1 MYTTKID
8 GTPIMPMT
16 NSNTTYGAITKS
28 FHWLTAL
35 LILSVIPLGIFAN
48 DLAYAIKDPDV
59 ATTDADISR
68 AAFLFSLHKT
78 IGVTIFFV
86 ALLRILWAV
95 SQKKPGLL
103 NGDNTLEATAAET
116 VHWLLYGSLVLV
128 PLTGWI
134 HHAAT
139 TGFAPIW
146 WPFGQSLPFV
156 PKDEALAHQMAG
168 LHYILQWVLVGS
180 VALHIAGALKHHVI
194 DGDATLRRML
204 PGRMSA
210 EPTTEQPGHALPFM
224 AALIVWGVA
233 LGTGSALG
241 WLKPHEAHVETAAPA
256 VEKTQTAE
264 TAEPV
269 VAAGDNQWIVET
281 GTLSIAVTQLGSEI
295 KGSFATWNAD
305 ITYSETADNDGV
317 YGTVQVSVDIAS
329 LTLGSVTS
337 NATGADFLD
346 AANHPTALFEAQI
359 IEGETGLV
367 AQGTLTIKGAEVP
380 VAIPFELAITD
391 GLADAQG
398 QLTVDRR
405 DFGVGGSDEGNV
417 GASVVISFE
426 LTARKG

>member
-1 MYTTKID
+1 MSLS
-8 GTPIMPMT
+8 
-16 NSNTTYGAITKS
+16 NSNTTYGTVTKS

-35 LILSVIPLGIFAN
+35 LILSVIPLGIIAN
-48 DLAYAIKDPDV
+48 NLAYAINDPQV

-78 IGVTIFFV
+78 IGVTVFFV

-128 PLTGWI
+128 PLTGWV

-180 VALHIAGALKHHVI
+180 VGLHIAGALKHHVI

-210 EPTTEQPGHALPFM
+210 EPTAEQPGHTLPFF
-224 AALIVWGVA
+224 AALIVWGGA
-233 LGTGSALG
+233 LGAGSAMG
-241 WLKPHEAHVETAAPA
+241 WLNPHETHVEASAPTS
-256 VEKTQTAE
+256 VEVAQPVQT
-264 TAEPV
+264 TDPV
-269 VAAGDNQWIVET
+269 ENQWIVET
-281 GTLSIAVTQLGSEI
+281 GSLGITVTQLNSEVT
-295 KGSFATWNAD
+295 GSFANWDAD
-305 ITYSETADNDGV
+305 ITYTDAADTDGV
-317 YGTVQVSVDIAS
+317 YGTVRVTVDIAS

-337 NATGADFLD
+337 NVMGADFFD
-346 AANHPTALFEAQI
+346 ASNHPTAIFDAQI
-359 IEGETGLV
+359 VDGEAGLV
-367 AQGTLTIKGAEVP
+367 AAGTLTLKGAEVP
-380 VAIPFELAITD
+380 VELPFTLVLANSVAT
-391 GLADAQG
+391 AQG
-398 QLTVDRR
+398 QMTVDRR
-405 DFGVGGSDEGNV
+405 DFGIGAADEGNV
-417 GASVVISFE
+417 GASVVIGFE
-426 LTARKG
+426 LTAKGG